1 MKFLERFTL
10 IVYSFVILLLSVIL
24 SLLIFNWI
32 DFDVVTE
39 MVKALITGD
48 LSSKITL
55 GVSVV
60 FILLSIKC
68 MFFDERSK
76 EKVRETQ
83 GVLLKNENGQLMI
96 SKESIDNMVKN
107 TVMGFEQIKQCNTKI
122 DVNSENQLRITL
134 FLVVNEGVVIKELAS
149 SLQRKIKEDVKR
161 VSDLEVEEVNVK
173 VTSLQAIIGVII
185 AVLIL
190 CTRLYELIV
199 AIVLI
204 VLGAFVGNYV
214 QKNKDEVKDKLKKFI
229 DRL

>member
-68 MFFDERSK
+68 IFFDENSK
-76 EKVRETQ
+76 EKEKETQ
-83 GVLLKNENGQLMI
+83 GVLLRNENGQLMI

-107 TVMGFEQIKQCNTKI
+107 TVMGFEQIRQCNTKI

-173 VTSLQAIIGVII
+173 VTSLQD
-185 AVLIL
+185 
-190 CTRLYELIV
+190 
-199 AIVLI
+199 
-204 VLGAFVGNYV
+204 
-214 QKNKDEVKDKLKKFI
+214 NKKSKE
-229 DRL
+229 